1 MSFWNDPRRVFRTSW
16 LLALTLGLATMGLA
30 GSAKAQAAAPAPEES
45 DPWESFN
52 RPVFWF
58 NEQVDDYVVAPVAK
72 GWKWATPEIL
82 RSSLEHFF
90 DNLNVPIVTVN
101 SLLQGKPKEA
111 GVGLARFLFNSTVGF
126 AGFFDPAA
134 SELGLQKVREDFGQ
148 TLGFWG
154 VGPGP
159 YLVIPLLGPSSPRDA
174 VGLGVDGALAVYPW
188 FIPWFYTFGSRGLD
202 VVNTRAALD
211 QQIEDSKKSSLDYY
225 VFVRNAF
232 LQYRRALVEDR
243 QAGQS
248 GEYDDLYDVVPGN

>member
-1 MSFWNDPRRVFRTSW
+1 MSLGKDRRQVAWASW
-16 LLALTLGLATMGLA
+16 LLALMLGLAAVGLA
-30 GSAKAQAAAPAPEES
+30 ASAQAQGAPPDAVEA

-58 NEQVDDYVVAPVAK
+58 NEQVDDYVVGPVAQ
-72 GWKWATPEIL
+72 GWKWVTPEIL
-82 RSSLEHFF
+82 RTSLENFF

-101 SLLQGKPKEA
+101 SLLQGKPKDA

-148 TLGFWG
+148 TLGVWG
-154 VGPGP
+154 VGSGP
-159 YLVIPLLGPSSPRDA
+159 YLVLPLLGPSSPRDA
-174 VGLGVDGALAVYPW
+174 VGLGVDGSLAVYPW
-188 FIPWFYTFGSRGLD
+188 FIPWFYTFGSRGVD

-211 QQIEDSKKSSLDYY
+211 QQIEDSKRSSLDYY

-243 QAGQS
+243 QAGKS